1 MDEVE
6 KLAKE
11 LKDTLFGYE
20 TRGMGFKIC
29 GRKGRNRKN
38 YRTFKQETCRAL
50 QGVR

>member
-20 TRGMGFKIC
+20 TRGFESFDFNKELCLIINGIV
-29 GRKGRNRKN
+29 KG
-38 YRTFKQETCRAL
+38 
-50 QGVR
+50 GV